1 MARNDYGAI
10 SVISDDEKEALGI
23 GGPRPEEDEKLFE
36 NTLNKIQEPVVR
48 KETINERTQ
57 RLVYQYDSPAGMKK
71 PKHYDNPNII
81 DDENWKQRPKKFDNN
96 DPSTYPSDR
105 DQRQRLSSWDL
116 IVESAKGNPSEMKE
130 IRGIL
135 RDHYKSNPKSLTEK
149 ELKMIGQHKSQ
160 QIKLP
165 EVKPFVDPRSMI
177 QEQRPMVPEKTLDQI
192 IKEKADERL
201 KREQDAWDREYGNVG
216 LAKILRPE

>member
-1 MARNDYGAI
+1 
-10 SVISDDEKEALGI
+10 
-23 GGPRPEEDEKLFE
+23 
-36 NTLNKIQEPVVR
+36 
-48 KETINERTQ
+48 
-57 RLVYQYDSPAGMKK
+57 
-71 PKHYDNPNII
+71 
-81 DDENWKQRPKKFDNN
+81 
-96 DPSTYPSDR
+96 
-105 DQRQRLSSWDL
+105 
-116 IVESAKGNPSEMKE
+116 MKE